1 MGLPFWR
8 RHWNGWRILG
18 YLICILMYICIY
30 LYLMGYRTENVEWYN
45 TYTYIY
51 IYLFIGSGYIWG
63 NQLVI
68 DIQYFDSLPFR
79 GKSHTQVKLLQTM
92 CGDGR
97 RRISE
102 KSTMCINVEECMK
115 HCEAP
120 FRWLW
125 SPYKNNQLS
134 WALFIE
140 HSHVLEQPLYIQS
153 GEWSSIEINMVTIN
167 HKEPNSKDFPFLC
180 LHERFFFF

>member
-1 MGLPFWR
+1 MSQLVR
-8 RHWNGWRILG
+8 
-18 YLICILMYICIY
+18 IY
-30 LYLMGYRTENVEWYN
+30 LF
-45 TYTYIY
+45 

-79 GKSHTQVKLLQTM
+79 GESHTQVKLLQTM

-97 RRISE
+97 MRISG

-167 HKEPNSKDFPFLC
+167 HNEPNSKDFPFLC
-180 LHERFFFF
+180 LHERFFFLTISLHVLTMAHHGDCHPEQEYQGQVDWPSM

>member
-1 MGLPFWR
+1 M
-8 RHWNGWRILG
+8 
-18 YLICILMYICIY
+18 
-30 LYLMGYRTENVEWYN
+30 
-45 TYTYIY
+45 
-51 IYLFIGSGYIWG
+51 
-63 NQLVI
+63 I

-79 GKSHTQVKLLQTM
+79 GESHTQVKLLQTM

-97 RRISE
+97 MRISG

-167 HKEPNSKDFPFLC
+167 YNEPNSKDFPFLC
-180 LHERFFFF
+180 LHERFFLKPYHCMFWPWHTMVIVILNKSTKVRWTDPPCNQSPILYSRVRISNPSTGKPD